1 MIDHRS
7 CIRGDISM
15 PEDSKTLRILNL
27 EDNPLDTELMHAT
40 LTEGGV
46 ECHFLEC
53 RRVPISLPL

>member
-1 MIDHRS
+1 
-7 CIRGDISM
+7 M